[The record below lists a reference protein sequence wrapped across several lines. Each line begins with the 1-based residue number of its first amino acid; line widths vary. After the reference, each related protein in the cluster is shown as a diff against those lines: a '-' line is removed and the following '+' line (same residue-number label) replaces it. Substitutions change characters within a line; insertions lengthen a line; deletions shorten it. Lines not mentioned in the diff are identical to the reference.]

1 MVASFPLL
9 AIAATLSSITKAA
22 TMSDSSEGS
31 PTQAGS
37 MSDSTADSPTR
48 VRESGMPPAEYWET
62 LVDAEAM
69 LDSLGFTPGSHDKVV
84 ELGCGYGT
92 ITLPVA
98 KRCQSIRTFD
108 IEPQMVVQTE
118 KRLRVAGLSN
128 VDVQV
133 RDVVADGYGL
143 EDGSA
148 DAVLLMNILHCEEP
162 VQMLRQAASLL
173 ADRGTVYAS
182 HWRYDESTPRGPP
195 MSIRPRPEQLK
206 QWAVE
211 TGLLEVA
218 AGPVDCPPWHYGW
231 TFRRIAQRVVRL
243 RR

>member
-1 MVASFPLL
+1 MVAFLPLL
-9 AIAATLSSITKAA
+9 AIAAALSSITQAA
-22 TMSDSSEGS
+22 IMSDSSPDS

-48 VRESGMPPAEYWET
+48 VRESGMPPVEYWET
-62 LVDAEAM
+62 LVDAETMPSTKLKTA
-69 LDSLGFTPGSHDKVV
+69 LVV

-98 KRCQSIRTFD
+98 KRCQSVRTFD
-108 IEPQMVVQTE
+108 IEPQMVAQTE
-118 KRLRVAGLSN
+118 KRLRGAGLSN

-162 VQMLRQAASLL
+162 VRMLRQAAALL
-173 ADRGTVYAS
+173 SDRGMVYAS

-195 MSIRPRPEQLK
+195 LTIRPRPEQLK

-211 TGLLEVA
+211 TGPR
-218 AGPVDCPPWHYGW
+218 GPA
-231 TFRRIAQRVVRL
+231 T
-243 RR
+243 